1 MACNRGYSALRILKE
16 KIMKYSFEA
25 KVVLTLEHEQGMTTS
40 KHVSTDFNLKVNGI
54 LDKRQYI
61 DKENL
66 PTEAGSKVLSNVL
79 IQGLV
84 GNIHMAHE
92 KGFRD
97 SAEHLRWI
105 ISELERGFVT
115 VANVEQSNF
124 K

>member
-1 MACNRGYSALRILKE
+1 ME
-16 KIMKYSFEA
+16 FSFEA
-25 KVVLTLEHEQGMTTS
+25 KVVLTLEHKKEMTTS
-40 KHVSTDFNLKVNGI
+40 KHVATDFNLGVSDNLVRHQY
-54 LDKRQYI
+54 LDKE
-61 DKENL
+61 DL

-79 IQGLV
+79 VQGLV
-84 GNIHMAHE
+84 GNIHLAHE

-105 ISELERGFVT
+105 ISELERGFIT

>member
-1 MACNRGYSALRILKE
+1 ME
-16 KIMKYSFEA
+16 FSFEA
-25 KVVLTLEHEQGMTTS
+25 KVVLTLEHKKEMTTS
-40 KHVSTDFNLKVNGI
+40 KHVATDFNLEVSDNLVRSQY
-54 LDKRQYI
+54 LDKE
-61 DKENL
+61 DL
-66 PTEAGSKVLSNVL
+66 PTEAGSKTLSNVL
-79 IQGLV
+79 VQGLI
-84 GNIHMAHE
+84 GNIHLAHE

>member
-1 MACNRGYSALRILKE
+1 
-16 KIMKYSFEA
+16 
-25 KVVLTLEHEQGMTTS
+25 MTTS
-40 KHVSTDFNLKVNGI
+40 KHVATDFNLKVIGE
-54 LDKRQYI
+54 LDKRQYL
-61 DKENL
+61 DKDDL
-66 PTEAGSKVLSNVL
+66 PTNVGSKTLSNVL

>member
-1 MACNRGYSALRILKE
+1 MA
-16 KIMKYSFEA
+16 
-25 KVVLTLEHEQGMTTS
+25 TS
-40 KHVSTDFNLKVNGI
+40 KHVATDFNLEVIGELDRKQY
-54 LDKRQYI
+54 LDKE
-61 DKENL
+61 DL

-79 IQGLV
+79 VQGLV
-84 GNIHMAHE
+84 GKIHMAHE

>member
-1 MACNRGYSALRILKE
+1 ME
-16 KIMKYSFEA
+16 FSFEA
-25 KVVLTLEHEQGMTTS
+25 KVVLTLEHKQGMTKS
-40 KHVSTDFNLKVNGI
+40 KHVATDFNLEVIGP
-54 LDKRQYI
+54 LDRSNYI
-61 DKENL
+61 NNQGL
-66 PTEAGSKVLSNVL
+66 PTGAGSQVLSNVL

>member
-1 MACNRGYSALRILKE
+1 ME
-16 KIMKYSFEA
+16 FSFEA
-25 KVVLTLEHEQGMTTS
+25 KVVLTLEHKKGMATS
-40 KHVSTDFNLKVNGI
+40 KHVATDFNLDVIGE
-54 LDKRQYI
+54 LDRKKYL
-61 DKENL
+61 DSDDL
-66 PTEAGSKVLSNVL
+66 PTKEGSRVLSNVL

-84 GNIHMAHE
+84 GNIHLAHE

>member
-1 MACNRGYSALRILKE
+1 ME
-16 KIMKYSFEA
+16 FSFEA
-25 KVVLTLEHEQGMTTS
+25 KVVLTLEHKKGMTTS
-40 KHVSTDFNLKVNGI
+40 KHVATDFNLKVIGE
-54 LDKRQYI
+54 LDKRQYL
-61 DKENL
+61 DKDDL
-66 PTEAGSKVLSNVL
+66 PTNVGSKTLSNVL

>member
-1 MACNRGYSALRILKE
+1 ME
-16 KIMKYSFEA
+16 FSFEA
-25 KVVLTLEHEQGMTTS
+25 KVVLTLEHQKGMSTS
-40 KHVSTDFNLKVNGI
+40 KHVATDFNLYIIGDLDRKQY
-54 LDKRQYI
+54 LDKY
-61 DKENL
+61 DL
-66 PTEAGSKVLSNVL
+66 PTQVGSKTLSNVL

-92 KGFRD
+92 KGFSD

-105 ISELERGFVT
+105 ISELERGFVS

>member
-1 MACNRGYSALRILKE
+1 MNQIKDFFEYIFNAF
-16 KIMKYSFEA
+16 KIWIIIQQW
-25 KVVLTLEHEQGMTTS
+25 EQG
-40 KHVSTDFNLKVNGI
+40 
-54 LDKRQYI
+54 
-61 DKENL
+61 L
-66 PTEAGSKVLSNVL
+66 PTRDGSQVLSNVL

-84 GNIHMAHE
+84 ANIHMAHE

-115 VANVEQSNF
+115 VANVEQSKF

>member
-1 MACNRGYSALRILKE
+1 ME
-16 KIMKYSFEA
+16 FSFEA
-25 KVVLTLEHEQGMTTS
+25 KVVLTLEHKQGWKTS
-40 KHVSTDFNLKVNGI
+40 KHVSTDFNLEVIGELDRKQY
-54 LDKRQYI
+54 LDKE
-61 DKENL
+61 DL
-66 PTEAGSKVLSNVL
+66 PTEAGSKVFSNVL

>member
-1 MACNRGYSALRILKE
+1 ME
-16 KIMKYSFEA
+16 FSFEA
-25 KVVLTLEHEQGMTTS
+25 KVVLTLEHKKGSS
-40 KHVSTDFNLKVNGI
+40 KSNHVATDFNLRVSKE
-54 LDKRQYI
+54 LDPKQYL
-61 DKENL
+61 DSEDL
-66 PTEAGSKVLSNVL
+66 PTQAGSKVLSNVL

-84 GNIHMAHE
+84 GNIHLAHE

-115 VANVEQSNF
+115 VANVEKSNF

>member
-1 MACNRGYSALRILKE
+1 ME
-16 KIMKYSFEA
+16 FSFEA
-25 KVVLTLEHEQGMTTS
+25 KVVLTLEHKKGMATS
-40 KHVSTDFNLKVNGI
+40 KHVATDFNLEVIGELDRKQY
-54 LDKRQYI
+54 LDKE
-61 DKENL
+61 DL

-79 IQGLV
+79 VQGLV

-115 VANVEQSNF
+115 VASVEQSNC